1 MSQLF
6 VDWKEE
12 VTFVWN
18 NRWGWWH
25 LQLIKILTCN
35 ETVEE
40 MIQVTGTMG
49 SRKCKM
55 HDLESKREL
64 EVVKLKASNKSMI
77 DVGKMSLVWR
87 KVLQRSKL
95 MQRRCEKWEQGHVR
109 VWGSAWRKGRDE
121 EGSGYVCVK
130 KTVVC
135 WEPVFCLIN
144 GGTWC
149 SRVPHE
155 CLSSIPPNF

>member
-1 MSQLF
+1 
-6 VDWKEE
+6 
-12 VTFVWN
+12 
-18 NRWGWWH
+18 
-25 LQLIKILTCN
+25 
-35 ETVEE
+35 VEE

-95 MQRRCEKWEQGHVR
+95 MQRRCEK
-109 VWGSAWRKGRDE
+109 
-121 EGSGYVCVK
+121 
-130 KTVVC
+130 
-135 WEPVFCLIN
+135 
-144 GGTWC
+144 
-149 SRVPHE
+149 
-155 CLSSIPPNF
+155 